1 MRNDEIIIKKWSITD
16 YKDMAKY
23 GLRFF
28 IGFQHLKFLFNQKN
42 YSLVAY
48 SLSEKR
54 AVGIVYLQRINDNIW
69 GIWSTFVAP
78 NFRGRGI
85 ASDLYEKSFRLLR
98 EQGVKKVIGSVS
110 AENIPSLGNIRKI
123 WDGFLDKAVF
133 TLRVYR
139 SLDAFKN
146 ILVERLDSENVNDC
160 YDIFSK
166 HVGTEWIEYLE
177 INKRN
182 FMERVFGSAGCEAY
196 SRSKSRRLFFPSE
209 VLTAK
214 QDNRLLGYCVFAKSP
229 IFHMLTSVDVLG
241 LPHFFSRD
249 KNELG
254 ICSSP
259 LLRQTNFNV
268 CYWIGAVSEKKETM
282 KTGFEII
289 DKELVCYKNL

>member
-16 YKDMAKY
+16 YKDMARY

-28 IGFQHLKFLFNQKN
+28 TGFQHLKFLFNQEN

-69 GIWSTFVAP
+69 GIWSTFVVP
-78 NFRGRGI
+78 DFRGRGI
-85 ASDLYEKSFRLLR
+85 ASDLYKKSFELLR
-98 EQGVKKVIGSVS
+98 EQGVKKVIGSAS
-110 AENIPSLGNIRKI
+110 AGNIPSVGNIKKI
-123 WDGFLDKAVF
+123 WDGFLDKAIF
-133 TLRVYR
+133 KLRVPR

-146 ILVERLDSENVNDC
+146 ILVERLDSENINDC
-160 YDIFSK
+160 YDIFLK

-177 INKRN
+177 INKGN

-196 SRSKSRRLFFPSE
+196 SRSISRRLFFQSE

-214 QDNRLLGYCVFAKSP
+214 QDNRLLGYCVFARSP
-229 IFHMLTSVDVLG
+229 IFNKVTRTDVLG

-249 KNELG
+249 INELR

-259 LLRQTNFNV
+259 LLRQTGFNAY
-268 CYWIGAVSEKKETM
+268 YWIGDVSEEKETV
-282 KTGFEII
+282 KTGFEMI